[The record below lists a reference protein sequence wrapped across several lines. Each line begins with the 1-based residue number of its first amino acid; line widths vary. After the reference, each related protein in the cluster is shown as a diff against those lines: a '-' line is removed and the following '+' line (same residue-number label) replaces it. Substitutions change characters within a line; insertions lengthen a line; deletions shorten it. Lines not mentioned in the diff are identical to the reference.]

1 MSGRA
6 GSRAR
11 LRKSLAGLNF
21 EKSIMPKRCT
31 ALLLVLLAVAST
43 GWLARAEPAASA
55 EPKVDKPA
63 LPAIA
68 SLQLEPAAVELAH
81 GRDARQVLVW
91 GVTADGQKFDVTDE
105 ATFTSGTPAVTV
117 GPDRYVNPAAAG
129 EASVTVAAAGRQAQ
143 LPVKVLSA
151 SAPPVGFV
159 KDVMPVMAKVGC
171 NAGTCHG
178 AQAGKNGFKLSLRG
192 YDADYDYNALVNELQ
207 GRRVNRVKPGKS
219 LMLMK
224 ATGVVPH
231 EGKVLFKPGDRHY
244 GVIHDWIQQGL
255 SIEQDRVTTRPSR
268 IEILPHTV
276 DLDLPGRTQRVV
288 VLAHYPDGTSRDVTR
303 EAVLSSNNEE
313 VAKLSDNNRVG
324 AIRRGEAAVLVRYEG
339 SYAAVNVSVM
349 GDRAGFA
356 WSPMPEYNSVDTHV
370 NAKLQQRKILPSD
383 ECSDAEYIRRVYL
396 DLTGI
401 VPTAAQ
407 ARAFVEDRTPSQDK
421 RKALVDR
428 LLGGRDYVAYWSNRW
443 ADLLQCNS
451 KTLGEKGVWGY
462 REWIRQAV
470 AQNKPYDVFAR
481 ELITAQGSSLT
492 NPAVNYFR
500 TLKDRD
506 DAGALTTNKITE
518 DVSQTFLGVRFSCNK
533 CHDHPFER
541 WTQAQYYEFG
551 AYFAR
556 VAFKPG
562 QREGE
567 EVVFTN
573 YGGGEVNHP
582 KTQMVVA
589 PKVPYGSAADVNA
602 SRYRQAAF
610 ADWMTSKDN
619 PLFAKSYVNR
629 VWSYF
634 FGRGIIDPVDDIRAS
649 NPPVNGPL
657 LDALTAEFVAGGFDV
672 QKLIKTIVTSRTYQ
686 LSVTP
691 NQWNEDDRINFS
703 HMVPRRLTAEQMV
716 DAVAIA
722 TGTKPRVPGLPE
734 DLRSVY
740 LADGVMDGNEFLKLF
755 GRPKRE
761 SACECERTSN
771 VSLAHALNLIN
782 GPLISGTV
790 MDPANNLA
798 KLAAEVPDN
807 RKVVDEI
814 YYAVLSRP
822 ASDAEAAAVDIGPAG
837 SPQRLEMAQDLAWAL
852 LNTPSFLFN
861 R

>member
-1 MSGRA
+1 
-6 GSRAR
+6 
-11 LRKSLAGLNF
+11 
-21 EKSIMPKRCT
+21 MPKRFSAVSLAT
-31 ALLLVLLAVAST
+31 LLILSAT
-43 GWLARAEPAASA
+43 WLAGAKPADPTEAA
-55 EPKVDKPA
+55 IARPA
-63 LPAIA
+63 LPAIE
-68 SLQLEPAAVELAH
+68 SLQLEPASLTLAH

-91 GVTADGQKFDVTDE
+91 GVTKDGQRFDLTDD
-105 ATFTSGTPAVTV
+105 ATLTAGAPAVTV
-117 GPDRYVNPAAAG
+117 GADRYLTPAAAG
-129 EASVTVAAAGRQAQ
+129 ECTVTVAAAGRQAQ
-143 LPVKVLSA
+143 LPVKVLGA
-151 SAPPVGFV
+151 AQPPVGFV

-207 GRRVNRVKPGKS
+207 GRRVNRVQPEKS
-219 LMLMK
+219 LMLLK
-224 ATGVVPH
+224 PVGAVPH

-244 GVIHDWIQQGL
+244 QVIHDWIKQGL
-255 SIEQDRVTTRPSR
+255 TIESDHAAARPTK
-268 IEILPHTV
+268 IEILPSAV
-276 DLDLPGRTQRVV
+276 EIDLPGRTQRIV
-288 VLAHYPDGTSRDVTR
+288 VLAHFPDGTTRDVTR

-313 VAKLSDNNRVG
+313 VAKLTDNNRVG
-324 AIRRGEAAVLVRYEG
+324 AVRRGEAAVLVRYEG
-339 SYAAVNVSVM
+339 AYGAVNVSVM
-349 GDRAGFA
+349 GDRTGFA
-356 WSPMPEYNSVDTHV
+356 WAPMPEYNFVDRHV
-370 NAKLQQRKILPSD
+370 NAKLERRKILPSG
-383 ECSDAEYIRRVYL
+383 ECTDAEYIRRVYL

-401 VPTAAQ
+401 VPSAAQ
-407 ARAFVEDRTPSQDK
+407 ARAFVEDPTPSQDK
-421 RKALVDR
+421 RRALVDR
-428 LLGGRDYVAYWSNRW
+428 LLGSKDYVAYWSNRW

-451 KTLGEKGVWGY
+451 KTLGEKGVWVY

-470 AQNKPYDVFAR
+470 AQNKPYDQFAR
-481 ELITAQGSSLT
+481 ELITAQGSSLN

-551 AYFAR
+551 AFFAR

-562 QREGE
+562 QRDGE

-582 KTQMVVA
+582 KTQLVVA
-589 PKVPYGSAADVNA
+589 PKVPYGTAGDVNA
-602 SRYRQAAF
+602 ARYRQEAF
-610 ADWMTSKDN
+610 ADWMTSAEN
-619 PLFAKSYVNR
+619 PLFARSYANR

-657 LDALTAEFVAGGFDV
+657 LDALTDDFVANRFDV
-672 QKLIKTIVTSRTYQ
+672 QRLIKAIVTSRTYQ

-691 NQWNEDDRINFS
+691 DRWNEDDKINFS
-703 HMVPRRLTAEQMV
+703 HMIPRRLTAEQMV

-790 MDPANNLA
+790 MDPTNNLA
-798 KLAAEVPDN
+798 QLANDNADN
-807 RKVVDEI
+807 RKVIDEI

-822 ASDAEAAAVDIGPAG
+822 ATDAEAAAIDLGPPG
-837 SPQRLEMAQDLAWAL
+837 SPQRLEMAQDLTWAL
-852 LNTPSFLFN
+852 LNTPAFLFN